1 MSGIFGEDDPAD
13 MPPHFFWAHLRLDF
27 ASAVKAD
34 TSRQNF
40 TVCPRH
46 WYLDA
51 TFACTR
57 CKQEFLFSAEEQ
69 RYWYEELR
77 FYVDSHP
84 RQCQE
89 CRSELRKLKALRQE
103 YDREI
108 ANALRRESSSQLKER
123 LIVVIDTLRDGGIV
137 LPDRADQNRNTLAKQ
152 LERNTK
158 S

>member
-57 CKQEFLFSAEEQ
+57 CGREFLFSTEEQ

-108 ANALRRESSSQLKER
+108 ANALRRESSSELKER
-123 LIVVIDTLRDGGIV
+123 LIVVIDMLRDGGIV

-152 LERNTK
+152 LERNAK